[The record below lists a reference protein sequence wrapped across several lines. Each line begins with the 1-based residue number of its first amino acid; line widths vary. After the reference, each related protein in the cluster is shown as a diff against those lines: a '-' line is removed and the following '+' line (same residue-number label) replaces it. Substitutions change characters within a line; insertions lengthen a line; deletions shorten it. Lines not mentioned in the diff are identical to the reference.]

1 MHSINNPIISTRS
14 AYPILHTYSTS
25 EAKHHQL
32 GEKNRKAIDSKK
44 YICKTKKKKKES
56 IERHKRFNI
65 SNKFLKP
72 Q

>member
-32 GEKNRKAIDSKK
+32 GEKNRKAIDI
-44 YICKTKKKKKES
+44 YIYAKKKKNPS
-56 IERHKRFNI
+56 SGINDLIF
-65 SNKFLKP
+65 